1 LKKLVITLI
10 LIFFIGYPEIKAQ
23 AFEFGQAKGL
33 FMGLGTGARI
43 PLGDFSRR
51 HNLGIGFDVT
61 FSYTDNN
68 YIPGFLYTKLGY
80 QHFPGNSS
88 FYKKSDHT
96 SITSDVF
103 VINSGIRVFLPPI
116 LENIVL
122 IMPVVEVGGTYS
134 FYTTFHSFKS
144 DADKNNFTEEK
155 SKLGFHV
162 GGGVSLFLLDVMAYY
177 TYLNDA
183 QYMSLDMRLRIP
195 IYLKM

>member
-1 LKKLVITLI
+1 MKKLIIVLLLLFVIG
-10 LIFFIGYPEIKAQ
+10 FPETKAQ
-23 AFEFGQAKGL
+23 SFEFGQSKGL
-33 FMGLGTGARI
+33 FMGLGTGVRI

-68 YIPGFLYTKLGY
+68 YIPGFIYTKFGY
-80 QHFPGNSS
+80 QHFPGYSG
-88 FYKKSDHT
+88 FYKKSDYT

-103 VINSGIRVFLPPI
+103 VINSGIRIFLPPI
-116 LENIVL
+116 LENVVL
-122 IMPVVEVGGTYS
+122 IMPVIEAGGTYS
-134 FYTTFHSFKS
+134 FYTTFHSFKAGTGKS
-144 DADKNNFTEEK
+144 NFTEEK

-162 GGGVSLFLLDVMAYY
+162 GGGVSIFLLDVMASY
-177 TYLNDA
+177 TYLNNA